1 METNLNKTIMKIF
14 FKRKKTNELMPMGV
28 IKTVDRPVQSVIK
41 LTDEQM
47 KKLKSNTEKSVFTR
61 KVDPYFLQEISDR
74 LYGPESNEYID
85 ALIELNK
92 KFKPRV
98 GRTGHEI
105 FKK

>member
-1 METNLNKTIMKIF
+1 MEVNLNKIMGIF
-14 FKRKKTNELMPMGV
+14 SKTKKKNDITPMGV
-28 IKTVDRPVQSVIK
+28 IKTVDRPFQEVIK
-41 LTDEQM
+41 LTEEQM

-74 LYGPESNEYID
+74 LYGPESSDYID

-92 KFKPRV
+92 KFRPRI
-98 GRTGHEI
+98 GKTGHDI